1 MDGGDGMNTFNSALY
16 FLAIINPVSK
26 IFFLSGYEPKLNFRQ
41 VLELSWKSSVA
52 AFLMLEGFSLVGQ
65 SILEKVFRIDPCA
78 LKITGGI
85 VVFFIGWK
93 AIREGKFFQQKES
106 AMRNDFNELSIVP
119 LAAPLIAGPGMITI
133 VISSTIEYGFLS
145 TTLSIFL
152 AILMNFLFML
162 SSQFI
167 NDLFHKLHLLGP
179 LIRLTGLLVA
189 AVAVQMILSGTAD
202 FCDKI
207 QSGGFGIRH

>member
-1 MDGGDGMNTFNSALY
+1 MSTLNNALY

-41 VLELSWKSSVA
+41 VRELAWKSSAA
-52 AFLMLEGFSLVGQ
+52 AFLMLAAFSLLGK

-78 LKITGGI
+78 LRITGGI
-85 VVFFIGWK
+85 VVFFIGWT
-93 AIREGKFFQQKES
+93 AIREGKFFQQQEN

-133 VISSTIEYGFLS
+133 AISSTIEFGFAA
-145 TTLSIFL
+145 TTAALAL
-152 AILMNFLFML
+152 AIAANFLFML
-162 SSQFI
+162 SSLSI
-167 NDLFHKLHLLGP
+167 ENLLHRMHLMGP

-189 AVAVQMILSGTAD
+189 AVAVQMVLTGISD
-202 FCDKI
+202 FCR
-207 QSGGFGIRH
+207 GIR

>member
-1 MDGGDGMNTFNSALY
+1 MSTLNNALY

-41 VLELSWKSSVA
+41 VRELAWKSSAA
-52 AFLMLEGFSLVGQ
+52 AFLMLVAFSLVGK

-78 LKITGGI
+78 LRITGGI
-85 VVFFIGWK
+85 VVFFIGWT
-93 AIREGKFFQQKES
+93 AIREGKFFQQQEN

-133 VISSTIEYGFLS
+133 AISSTIEFGFAATAAALA
-145 TTLSIFL
+145 L
-152 AILMNFLFML
+152 AIAANFLFML
-162 SSQFI
+162 SSLSI
-167 NDLFHKLHLLGP
+167 ENLLHRMHLMGP

-189 AVAVQMILSGTAD
+189 AVAVQMVLTGIAD
-202 FCDKI
+202 FCR
-207 QSGGFGIRH
+207 GLR

>member
-1 MDGGDGMNTFNSALY
+1 MNTLHNALY

-26 IFFLSGYEPKLNFRQ
+26 VFFLSGYRPKLNSRQ
-41 VLELSWKSSVA
+41 VLELAWKSSAA
-52 AFLMLEGFSLVGQ
+52 AFLMLVCFALAGRT
-65 SILEKVFRIDPCA
+65 ILEEVFRIDSCA

-93 AIREGKFFQQKES
+93 AIREGKFFQQEEG

-133 VISSTIEYGFLS
+133 VISSTIEFGFS
-145 TTLSIFL
+145 TTSVAVAVAIFL
-152 AILMNFLFML
+152 NFLFML
-162 SSQFI
+162 SSRFI
-167 NDLFHKLHLLGP
+167 TGLFERLHLMGP

-189 AVAVQMILSGTAD
+189 AVAVQMILTGIAE
-202 FCDKI
+202 FCAAR
-207 QSGGFGIRH
+207 FH

>member
-1 MDGGDGMNTFNSALY
+1 MSTLNNALY

-41 VLELSWKSSVA
+41 VRELAWKSSAA
-52 AFLMLEGFSLVGQ
+52 AFLMLVAFSLVGK

-85 VVFFIGWK
+85 VVFFIGWT
-93 AIREGKFFQQKES
+93 AIREGKFFQQQENS
-106 AMRNDFNELSIVP
+106 MRNDFNELSIVP

-133 VISSTIEYGFLS
+133 TISSTIEFGFV
-145 TTLSIFL
+145 TTTVAVAL
-152 AILMNFLFML
+152 ALAANFFFML
-162 SSQFI
+162 SSLSI
-167 NDLFHKLHLLGP
+167 ENLLHRTHLMGP

-189 AVAVQMILSGTAD
+189 AVAVQMVLTGISD
-202 FCDKI
+202 FCR
-207 QSGGFGIRH
+207 GIR

>member
-1 MDGGDGMNTFNSALY
+1 MNTFNNALY

-26 IFFLSGYEPKLNFRQ
+26 IFFLSGYEPKLTFRQ

-52 AFLMLEGFSLVGQ
+52 AFLMLESFSLLGHN
-65 SILEKVFRIDPCA
+65 ILEKVFRIDPCA

-93 AIREGKFFQQKES
+93 AIREGKFFQQQES

-133 VISSTIEYGFLS
+133 VISSSIEYGFPS
-145 TTLSIFL
+145 TSLAIFL
-152 AILMNFLFML
+152 AILMNFLLML

-167 NDLFHKLHLLGP
+167 NALFHRMHLLGP

-189 AVAVQMILSGTAD
+189 AVAIQMILSGTAD
-202 FCDKI
+202 FWTRV
-207 QSGGFGIRH
+207 QSGEFQLPR

>member
-1 MDGGDGMNTFNSALY
+1 MNTINNALY

-41 VLELSWKSSVA
+41 VKELAWKSSTA
-52 AFLMLEGFSLVGQ
+52 AFLMLLCFALVGK
-65 SILEKVFRIDPCA
+65 SILEKVFRVDPCA

-93 AIREGKFFQQKES
+93 AIREGKFFQREEG
-106 AMRNDFNELSIVP
+106 ALRNDFNELSIVP

-133 VISSTIEYGFLS
+133 VISSTIEFGLLE
-145 TTLSIFL
+145 TAAAMGL
-152 AILMNFLFML
+152 AILLNFLFML
-162 SSQFI
+162 TSLFI
-167 NDLFHKLHLLGP
+167 DDLLHRLHLMGP

-202 FCDKI
+202 FLH
-207 QSGGFGIRH
+207 QLRY

>member
-1 MDGGDGMNTFNSALY
+1 MNTLNNALY

-41 VLELSWKSSVA
+41 VRELAWKSSAA
-52 AFLMLEGFSLVGQ
+52 AFLMLTCFALVGK
-65 SILEKVFRIDPCA
+65 SVLEQVFRIDPCA

-85 VVFFIGWK
+85 VVFFIGWR
-93 AIREGKFFQQKES
+93 AIREGKFFQQQEN

-133 VISSTIEYGFLS
+133 AISSTIEFGFAA
-145 TTLSIFL
+145 TTAALAL
-152 AILMNFLFML
+152 AIALNFLFML
-162 SSQFI
+162 SSLSI
-167 NDLFHKLHLLGP
+167 DDLLHRLHLMGP

-189 AVAVQMILSGTAD
+189 AVAVQMVLSGIAD
-202 FCDKI
+202 FCR
-207 QSGGFGIRH
+207 GIRV

>member
-1 MDGGDGMNTFNSALY
+1 MNTLNNALY

-41 VLELSWKSSVA
+41 VRELAWKSSAA
-52 AFLMLEGFSLVGQ
+52 AFLMLACFALAGQ

-93 AIREGKFFQQKES
+93 AIREGKFFQQQEN
-106 AMRNDFNELSIVP
+106 AMRNDFNELSLVP

-133 VISSTIEYGFLS
+133 AISSAIEFGFLP
-145 TTLSIFL
+145 TAAALAL
-152 AILMNFLFML
+152 AILLNFLFML
-162 SSQFI
+162 SSLFI
-167 NDLFHKLHLLGP
+167 DELLHRMHLMGP

-189 AVAVQMILSGTAD
+189 AVAVQMILTGIAEFQRTAAV
-202 FCDKI
+202 
-207 QSGGFGIRH
+207 